1 MTSANRIYDESKGQM
16 NVFNDDMY
24 YFMKDNIENVRYVG
38 EGSSRVVYALADG
51 TALKIAKSDAGIA

>member
-1 MTSANRIYDESKGQM
+1 MTSANRIYDESKGEM
-16 NVFNDDMY
+16 SVFNDDMY